1 MRLLDERANELI
13 AKYNRNPRC
22 AKRYN
27 PAAETVYQARRRFGD
42 PLLSDFEP
50 YIIVGLKRFD
60 MGRTMVMDFPT
71 RLRNA
76 MRKPCGCVR

>member
-13 AKYNRNPRC
+13 AKYNQNPRC

-42 PLLSDFEP
+42 PLLCDFEP
-50 YIIVGLKRFD
+50 YIVAGLKRFD
-60 MGRTMVMDFPT
+60 MVRTMVVDFPT
-71 RLRNA
+71 RLGSA
-76 MRKPCGCVR
+76 MQGVPGVR